1 MDGRLDSPLCERYG
15 GPGLESPLSRPG
27 AKGLQRTV
35 GREGERER
43 ERWVRYLI
51 LWTCECV
58 WFCVLW

>member
-35 GREGERER
+35 WREGGREREGWERER
-43 ERWVRYLI
+43 ERWERGMG
-51 LWTCECV
+51 
-58 WFCVLW
+58 